1 MLLHKLVFL
10 FFFYYSYFSVCTR
23 LFPMIHICIRCEKHL
38 LSFTSFISSTMR
50 TPLFL
55 SSKPLYT
62 KVLLFNFFIPVIFNV
77 QHIYCLEL
85 STSSVGKG
93 IPHQPDWLIQTISPN
108 ALPSISETCLDH
120 TEQYLKALRN
130 RQSWAVKSKF

>member
-10 FFFYYSYFSVCTR
+10 FFYYSYSCVCTR
-23 LFPMIHICIRCEKHL
+23 LYHLIYICIRCEKHL
-38 LSFTSFISSTMR
+38 LSFTSFISSAMR
-50 TPLFL
+50 TPLSL
-55 SSKPLYT
+55 SSKPLT

-85 STSSVGKG
+85 STSSVEKG
-93 IPHQPDWLIQTISPN
+93 IPHQPDWLIQTSSPN
-108 ALPSISETCLDH
+108 ALPSKISETCLDH

-130 RQSWAVKSKF
+130 RQLWAVKSKF

>member
-1 MLLHKLVFL
+1 
-10 FFFYYSYFSVCTR
+10 
-23 LFPMIHICIRCEKHL
+23 
-38 LSFTSFISSTMR
+38 MR

-55 SSKPLYT
+55 SSKPLT
-62 KVLLFNFFIPVIFNV
+62 KVLLLLFNFFIPVIFNV

-85 STSSVGKG
+85 STSSVAKG
-93 IPHQPDWLIQTISPN
+93 IPHQPDWLIQTSSPN